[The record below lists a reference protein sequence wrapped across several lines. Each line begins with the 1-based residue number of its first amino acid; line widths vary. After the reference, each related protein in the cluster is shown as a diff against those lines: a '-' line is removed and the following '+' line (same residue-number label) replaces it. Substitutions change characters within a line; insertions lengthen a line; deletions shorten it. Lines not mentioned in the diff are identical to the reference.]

1 MSKEELAKADD
12 FKHYRFKVLF
22 FYVMLNTA
30 FGYIMTYISRNGMT
44 LYIGVVTYF
53 IGGLLMC
60 RLFFSFC
67 HRLKMLCELRYL
79 KNKGKEAY
87 KAEPRHTKTIVEREA
102 SNVAIT
108 PKS

>member
-1 MSKEELAKADD
+1 
-12 FKHYRFKVLF
+12 
-22 FYVMLNTA
+22 
-30 FGYIMTYISRNGMT
+30 MTYISRNGMT

-108 PKS
+108 PKSQVTF